1 MVRML
6 TIGGAGGNSAVQ
18 LKTTDN
24 EPLMDVHAIRQ
35 AGSDLLIEGRIMG
48 ALPIRAV
55 LTPDQAR
62 AALKLL
68 DLRTFG
74 FLLTLLFRRGR
85 TR

>member
-1 MVRML
+1 M
-6 TIGGAGGNSAVQ
+6 Q

-24 EPLMDVHAIRQ
+24 DPLMDVRAIRRQ
-35 AGSDLLIEGRIMG
+35 GNDLLIEGRIMG

-68 DLRTFG
+68 SPGTIL
-74 FLLTLLFRRGR
+74 FLLTLLFRPGQQSQPK
-85 TR
+85 TNAVPATPE